1 MRTAASWVCAALMV
15 PAVVMA
21 QPVKS
26 ADAWYTEGE
35 NHYNLGEF
43 TKAVDAFKK
52 GFEAETVESKKAAY
66 LYNIAQSYRQAK
78 ECGNAQ
84 FFYKRYLALK
94 DNDTKKPLRPE
105 KRTEIEE
112 LIKQLDDCAK
122 QQEALTKKPPDS
134 NLKPG
139 GETNTQ
145 TGPGTTPPNPQV
157 GDAGGAGEDGEDEDG
172 GEVTK
177 AAEVS
182 GPSVLSARVTGGASK
197 IMTGDPDVPVPVQ
210 ATFALVG
217 GYPLAL
223 GEQLTLELGA
233 AFSLTPVPFT
243 DAMGGSQ
250 SAMLIGAL
258 ANAGATF
265 AVTPKIGIRGD
276 LGLGVLAFTGASES
290 PFTDFAATTGALTM
304 FRLRVGASV
313 DFALTPNLV
322 ATVTPLAFSYSPA
335 KTGLKEGIS
344 ALSSLD
350 FMVGLGYRM

>member
-21 QPVKS
+21 QPAKS
-26 ADAWYTEGE
+26 ADDWYTEGE

-112 LIKQLDDCAK
+112 LIKELDDCAK

-145 TGPGTTPPNPQV
+145 TGPGTTPVNPQV
-157 GDAGGAGEDGEDEDG
+157 AGGEGEEGEDEDG
-172 GEVTK
+172 GEVTT

-197 IMTGDPDVPVPVQ
+197 IMTGDSDLLVPVQ
-210 ATFALVG
+210 ATFALIG

-223 GEQLTLELGA
+223 NEQLTLELGA

-265 AVTPKIGIRGD
+265 AVTPKISLRGD
-276 LGLGVLAFTGASES
+276 LGLGVLAFSGVSES
-290 PFTDFAATTGALTM
+290 PFTEFAAATGALTM
-304 FRLRVGASV
+304 FHLRVGASV
-313 DFALTPNLV
+313 DFAFTPNLV
-322 ATVTPLAFSYSPA
+322 ATVAPLAFSYSPA

-344 ALSSLD
+344 ALTSLD